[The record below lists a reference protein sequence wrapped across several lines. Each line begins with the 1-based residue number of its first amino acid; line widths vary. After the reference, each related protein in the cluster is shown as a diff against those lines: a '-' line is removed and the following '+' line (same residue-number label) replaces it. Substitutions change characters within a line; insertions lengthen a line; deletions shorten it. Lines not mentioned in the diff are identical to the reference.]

1 LPPERSPSLVDYPE
15 CDKRVKDLTEKI
27 WGNEDIPNSL
37 SVHEYG
43 AGNIWWGLK
52 LVKKYDET
60 STKNDSLNLYPDYR
74 IIASLLNNSGI
85 HADFSS
91 SGKIRF
97 THKSLPDREIYFV
110 SNKTASIVSDS
121 CTFRD
126 GTRNAELWNPVNGVI
141 RTIDTY
147 DSQNGTTVNI
157 KFEPFQSYFMIFYHH
172 KVSGNEKP
180 ESHETF
186 PDKKIISMLEGSWN
200 VTFDTIWGGPG
211 EVLFDTLTDWTKRP
225 EDGIKYYSGIATYK
239 KSFDL
244 TGNVSDDSRYFLDLG
259 SLKNLGKVKLNG
271 KDLGVLWTAPWQVE
285 ITGNLKMKD
294 NDLEVQVANL
304 WINRLIGDEAEP
316 WDGIE
321 DGKWPAWL
329 MKGTP
334 RESKRYTFTTHRYY
348 KKDDLL
354 TESGLT
360 GPVTIKEISSN
371 K

>member
-1 LPPERSPSLVDYPE
+1 
-15 CDKRVKDLTEKI
+15 
-27 WGNEDIPNSL
+27 
-37 SVHEYG
+37 
-43 AGNIWWGLK
+43 
-52 LVKKYDET
+52 
-60 STKNDSLNLYPDYR
+60 
-74 IIASLLNNSGI
+74 
-85 HADFSS
+85 
-91 SGKIRF
+91 
-97 THKSLPDREIYFV
+97 
-110 SNKTASIVSDS
+110 
-121 CTFRD
+121 
-126 GTRNAELWNPVNGVI
+126 
-141 RTIDTY
+141 
-147 DSQNGTTVNI
+147 
-157 KFEPFQSYFMIFYHH
+157 MIFYHH